1 MLNKKLVDKNEV
13 KKEDFK
19 TCLDYHR
26 GPIKK
31 FLIEDWTKEDI
42 INEIYY
48 RIKEEDDLGID
59 FYQYFILTNI
69 MNIMSKYSVEKYGT
83 LTFDEFLKMLKEEKY
98 FHQLYINI
106 ESSYI

>member
-1 MLNKKLVDKNEV
+1 
-13 KKEDFK
+13 
-19 TCLDYHR
+19 LDYHR

-83 LTFDEFLKMLKEEKY
+83 LTFDVIIY
-98 FHQLYINI
+98 FIKGIFKNVERGKI
-106 ESSYI
+106 FSSTLH